1 MSDEELDEA
10 QNDQDEVGEASSD
23 PETSGPAENLRER
36 LPRLQ
41 TRARIQKNRLDFILL
56 FFEASYSLG

>member
-1 MSDEELDEA
+1 MKSEERELDEA

-36 LPRLQ
+36 AAKSTDKSQDSKEP
-41 TRARIQKNRLDFILL
+41 A
-56 FFEASYSLG
+56 